1 VRLAGCGVPMK
12 SCEILS
18 VDPESPDPDS
28 ITRAAALI
36 KTGGLVVFPTS
47 SFYGIGAQALNVAA
61 VDRVFQVK
69 KRDPEKPLLIL
80 IASLTDLDALVQ
92 SIPETATRLMKAF
105 WPGSLTL
112 VFEAADRLP
121 PNLTGYTNKIGIRL
135 AGHPV
140 ASSLTKGVGT
150 PITGTSANL
159 SGHAACSAV
168 VDLEP
173 RFLDQV
179 DLVLDAGT
187 LGSGEASTVVDV
199 TADTANILR
208 EGAIDVT
215 KIQTVLKG

>member
-1 VRLAGCGVPMK
+1 VRIAGYGVPMR

-18 VDPESPDPDS
+18 VDPESPDPDA

-47 SFYGIGAQALNVAA
+47 SFYGLGAQALNPAA
-61 VDRVFQVK
+61 VERVFQVK

-80 IASLTDLDALVQ
+80 IASRTDLDALVR
-92 SIPETATRLMKAF
+92 SIPETAKRLMRSF

-121 PNLTGYTNKIGIRL
+121 PNLTGYTRKIGIRL

-140 ASSLTKGVGT
+140 ATLLTKAVGT

-159 SGHAACSAV
+159 SGHAACRAV
-168 VDLEP
+168 ADLEP
-173 RFLDQV
+173 HLRDQV
-179 DLVLDAGT
+179 DLVVDAGR
-187 LGSGEASTVVDV
+187 LRGGEGSTVVDV
-199 TADTANILR
+199 TADTAKILR
-208 EGAIDVT
+208 EGAIDAG
-215 KIQTVLKG
+215 KIRTVLEG